1 MYQRP
6 SVIIIP
12 NHSRFVNGSGS
23 FFREIDFVSVG
34 RDNLGAPYKHGF
46 IFSKLISRPSAKNH
60 LRDERKSAI
69 IRATASNAPWFAGE
83 GGNVL
88 RLRSR

>member
-1 MYQRP
+1 MQQRP

-23 FFREIDFVSVG
+23 FFGEIDFVSVG
-34 RDNLGAPYKHGF
+34 HADPGAPYKHGF